1 MLISNIYV
9 LIINIERGVDM
20 QERISKIKK
29 YIEENGKVTLSEL
42 EVMFPNISSMT
53 LRRDLEKLEQLG
65 DVVRTRGGAKSIIH
79 LSRIKEELY
88 STRASESILEK
99 NTIAKKA
106 LSLIQEGR
114 SIFLDSGT
122 TTMYLSQLITNQKLF
137 ISTSAPNIALEC
149 VKNPNA
155 SVYIIGGNLNRDNL
169 SLSGVNALDFFKNI
183 NIDIAFMAASGFTGQ
198 NGFTCGNYNECE
210 IKRHVVSKASK
221 VVMLM
226 DSSKIGKSMPFSFAK
241 FSDIDVIIS
250 DEKASDEF
258 LNEAKKYKVGVI

>member
-1 MLISNIYV
+1 
-9 LIINIERGVDM
+9 M
-20 QERISKIKK
+20 QERIAKIKK
-29 YIEENGKVTLSEL
+29 IIEENGEVKLLEL
-42 EVMFPNISSMT
+42 ALLFPNVSSMT

-65 DVVRTRGGAKSIIH
+65 DVVRTRGGAKSIVH

-88 STRASESILEK
+88 SKRASESVFEK

-106 LSLIQEGR
+106 IKLINEGR

-137 ISTSAPNIALEC
+137 IATSAPNIALEC

-169 SLSGVNALDFFKNI
+169 SLSGMNALDFFKDI
-183 NIDIAFMAASGFTGQ
+183 NIDVAFMAASGFTQQ

-221 VVMLM
+221 VIMLI

-241 FSDIDVIIS
+241 FSDIDIIIS
-250 DEKASDEF
+250 DEKISNEF
-258 LNEAKKYKVGVI
+258 LNEAKNNNVGVI